1 MINKVSSWAQG
12 IIIAVIIGTVI
23 QMILPESK
31 NKKYIQTIIGIYI
44 LFCIINPVIGS
55 SINIDKYNLN
65 QYMNINEIKEN
76 NNESYDENVK
86 RIFEGKVK
94 TSIKQEINSL
104 GYDSDSIVIVC
115 DEKYNI
121 NSIVISNIKEYKG
134 ENQLVNKVEISIKDK
149 PAVGIP
155 NSDKEKMI
163 NCLSDKYEVDTQ
175 FICIN

>member
-1 MINKVSSWAQG
+1 MINKISGWAQG
-12 IIIAVIIGTVI
+12 IIIAVIIGTVL

-55 SINIDKYNLN
+55 SISLDKYSLN
-65 QYMNINEIKEN
+65 QYININETKEK

-86 RIFEGKVK
+86 KIFESKVK
-94 TSIKQEINSL
+94 TSIKEEINSF
-104 GYDSDSIVIVC
+104 GYDSDSISIVC

-121 NSIVISNIKEYKG
+121 NSIVISNIKEYKND
-134 ENQLVNKVEISIKDK
+134 NQLINKVEISIKDK

-155 NSDKEKMI
+155 NSDKEKI
-163 NCLSDKYEVDTQ
+163 IKCLSEKYDADTQ
-175 FICIN
+175 FISIN